1 MKLERIDVKPD
12 EALFTNKKA
21 SGEPILR
28 ISLLQAYRKLNNHLG
43 WTNSE
48 KGRFRAATSHMM
60 RKFFNTQL
68 VYAGMPEEIREHF
81 MGHVLE
87 NKVRDA
93 YFLQNEEELQKVYL
107 ENMDKITIRPLK
119 PPITVSEYKEMKN
132 DQEYLQKE
140 NEILKTELKDVKDL
154 ISNYDLTTEDPNE
167 ELLNDNKQMSEA
179 LSGVMFDNQRQQ
191 SEINELNELV
201 QNMGQK
207 LKELKKA
214 SS

>member
-1 MKLERIDVKPD
+1 
-12 EALFTNKKA
+12 
-21 SGEPILR
+21 
-28 ISLLQAYRKLNNHLG
+28 
-43 WTNSE
+43 
-48 KGRFRAATSHMM
+48 
-60 RKFFNTQL
+60 
-68 VYAGMPEEIREHF
+68 
-81 MGHVLE
+81 
-87 NKVRDA
+87 
-93 YFLQNEEELQKVYL
+93 
-107 ENMDKITIRPLK
+107 
-119 PPITVSEYKEMKN
+119 MKN